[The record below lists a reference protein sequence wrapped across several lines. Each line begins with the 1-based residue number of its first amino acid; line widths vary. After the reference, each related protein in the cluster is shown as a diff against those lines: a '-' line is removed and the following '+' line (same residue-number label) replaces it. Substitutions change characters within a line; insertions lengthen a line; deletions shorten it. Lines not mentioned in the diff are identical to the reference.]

1 MKTYREFIAEAVAK
15 RRKKPTRA
23 EKNDF
28 SDKFDKVVYSKE
40 FGDLQYKK
48 PISAWH
54 ITGHNPGT
62 KYGTSKGIEAVKE
75 RVFGKRRKGT
85 SDLLWMHHKHGLITH
100 PAIGDVTHMDVQDN
114 YRPRK
119 GIKVNKKIQAKVM
132 EGGSGGILGRGRI
145 EHHEGGGGIISY
157 THGGIGSRAAAVRT
171 ISRAYPKYKIHDG
184 FGHLLEN
191 WSYAHDFDEMPNS
204 EKQKYVYHVTTAARA
219 AKIVKH
225 GLKPRSPKGR
235 TNYPSLKDH
244 TSGHAFI
251 TNHHGVRYWKDQTA
265 HAVNRRKREVDERD
279 YENIHVVKFPIA
291 NLKKSTRRRLRT
303 DLIGTTD
310 AREHDDDPLIDPSS
324 HEGSTAFKIRKKV
337 R

>member
-1 MKTYREFIAEAVAK
+1 MVEATKDSTRNKMKTYQQFIAEAVAT
-15 RRKKPTRA
+15 RRKKPTPKERQ
-23 EKNDF
+23 EF
-28 SDKFDKVVYSKE
+28 RDKFNKVVYSKE

-48 PISAWH
+48 PTTKWH

-62 KYGTSKGIEAVKE
+62 KYGTSKAVEAVKE

-171 ISRAYPKYKIHDG
+171 IARKYPKYKIHDG
-184 FGHLLEN
+184 YGNLLEN
-191 WSYAHDFDEMPNS
+191 SSYAL
-204 EKQKYVYHVTTAARA
+204 A
-219 AKIVKH
+219 
-225 GLKPRSPKGR
+225 GR
-235 TNYPSLKDH
+235 L
-244 TSGHAFI
+244 I
-251 TNHHGVRYWKDQTA
+251 RRGVR
-265 HAVNRRKREVDERD
+265 
-279 YENIHVVKFPIA
+279 
-291 NLKKSTRRRLRT
+291 
-303 DLIGTTD
+303 
-310 AREHDDDPLIDPSS
+310 
-324 HEGSTAFKIRKKV
+324 
-337 R
+337 